1 MKEEKLFE
9 TMADINENYVADAH
23 KNPNKKRA
31 ISWMRWVAV
40 AACLCVVIV
49 GAIAIPKTK
58 APVQTPDGVVSAT
71 TTLYNDSK
79 YIALLTPEAL
89 KEVGW
94 PDTISEDVI
103 GVHVAYLELS
113 GEITD
118 YVETEKET
126 DIELYTCTVE
136 TTKEVYILRDG
147 DAYWPVAKIE
157 D

>member
-9 TMADINENYVADAH
+9 TMADINEIYVADAH
-23 KNPNKKRA
+23 KKPNKKRA
-31 ISWMRWVAV
+31 ISWMRQVAV

-58 APVQTPDGVVSAT
+58 APVQAPDGVVSAT

-79 YIALLTPEAL
+79 YIALVTSEAL
-89 KEVGW
+89 KEVGL
-94 PDTISEDVI
+94 PETISEDVI